1 MKKTLTVNLG
11 GTVFHIDEDAYRL
24 LDNYLC
30 NLKLHFRKQEGA
42 EEIVDDIE
50 ARISELFLEKL
61 NAGSQVITLADVEE
75 VIARVGKP
83 EDFGTTDEEE
93 KRTSSGTSAAS
104 ATYTSRRRLYRNSDD
119 KILGGVMGG
128 LAAYLGWDPTLL
140 RLLALVILICG
151 YGTLIPVY
159 IICWLVIPEART
171 AAEKLSMR
179 GEAVT
184 VENIG
189 KTVTDGF
196 EKMANGVNSYM
207 NSEKPRTFL
216 QKLGDAFVAV
226 AGFFLKACLVV
237 LAIIFSPV
245 LFLLA
250 IVFVALVIAAIAAA
264 IGGGAILYEILPSV
278 DWSPLASISPLMTV
292 AGSMAGID
300 SRNSTSFRRAH
311 FWRVPT
317 IMAGIVLVGIPLT
330 CIVYTIL
337 RQIFHWSPMATG
349 LKWSLLIL
357 WILGLAIF
365 LINLSALGWQFPLY
379 GIHRLF

>member
-30 NLKLHFRKQEGA
+30 NLKLHFRKQQGA

-50 ARISELFLEKL
+50 NRISELFLEKL
-61 NAGSQVITLADVEE
+61 NTGSQVITLADVEE

-93 KRTSSGTSAAS
+93 KKTSTGGSNSS
-104 ATYTSRRRLYRNSDD
+104 YTYTTRRRVYRNPDD
-119 KILGGVMGG
+119 KLLGGVLSG

-159 IICWLVIPEART
+159 IICWIVIPEART

-196 EKMANGVNSYM
+196 DRMANGVNNYM
-207 NSEKPRTFL
+207 NSDKPRTFL

-226 AGFFLKACLVV
+226 AGFFLKACMVV
-237 LAIIFSPV
+237 LAIVFSPV
-245 LFLLA
+245 LFVLA
-250 IVFVALVIAAIAAA
+250 IVFVALIIAAVAAA
-264 IGGGAILYEILPSV
+264 VSGGAILYEMLPSV
-278 DWSPLASISPLMTV
+278 DWSPLSTISPMMTV
-292 AGSMAGID
+292 AGSMAGI
-300 SRNSTSFRRAH
+300 AL
-311 FWRVPT
+311 
-317 IMAGIVLVGIPLT
+317 IGIPLA

-337 RQIFHWSPMATG
+337 RQIFHWSAMTTG

-357 WILGLAIF
+357 WILGLVIF
-365 LINLSALGWQFPLY
+365 LFNLSALGWDFPLY
-379 GIHRLF
+379 GIRSI